1 MKGVI
6 DGGKFSFANGTNAAF
21 VDGLYRDFR
30 NDPQSVD
37 ESWRKFFEGYE
48 FALSGKPTG
57 GAAGDNGLALGRH
70 GLFGKQ
76 NLYDHSVHI
85 PMIFCGPGIPSE
97 TLRDSLVYT
106 VDVYPTL
113 CEMAGI
119 DIPESVLG
127 KSMMKT
133 IKEEEISTRDYLY
146 YAYKDVQRAVTYQG
160 WKLIEYNVNGVRST
174 QLFNIAE
181 DPDEI
186 HDLSGNVVLIEKV
199 VEMRGKMLEAR
210 GEYGDNV
217 APFDKFWEGF

>member
-1 MKGVI
+1 
-6 DGGKFSFANGTNAAF
+6 
-21 VDGLYRDFR
+21 
-30 NDPQSVD
+30 
-37 ESWRKFFEGYE
+37 
-48 FALSGKPTG
+48 
-57 GAAGDNGLALGRH
+57 
-70 GLFGKQ
+70 
-76 NLYDHSVHI
+76 
-85 PMIFCGPGIPSE
+85 
-97 TLRDSLVYT
+97 
-106 VDVYPTL
+106 
-113 CEMAGI
+113 
-119 DIPESVLG
+119 
-127 KSMMKT
+127 MMKT